1 MATTSK
7 KTPSTF
13 KEPPV
18 WRPNFPP
25 QEEEPVAQPKAPKTS
40 KILEE
45 PVAQPKAPRVSK
57 ADADL
62 SSLTAEIQAMR
73 ADISAMQAELAAIR
87 AALDTVVA
95 QTQTPQDNQDDQGQP
110 QGDSMILTAEEEDEE
125 GDQGQPQSDSRV
137 FFAIPARRPGP
148 PAPIMLGG
156 IGGEAGQRPRQ
167 GDRRDA
173 E

>member
-1 MATTSK
+1 MTTSK
-7 KTPSTF
+7 EKTPSTF

-25 QEEEPVAQPKAPKTS
+25 QEEPAAQPKAPKTS
-40 KILEE
+40 KVLEE
-45 PVAQPKAPRVSK
+45 PVAQPKAPRVPK
-57 ADADL
+57 ADTELFA
-62 SSLTAEIQAMR
+62 LTAEIQAMR
-73 ADISAMQAELAAIR
+73 ADISAMHAELAAIR

-95 QTQTPQDNQDDQGQP
+95 QAHTPQDTQDDQGQP

-125 GDQGQPQSDSRV
+125 GDQGQPQGDSRV

-156 IGGEAGQRPRQ
+156 IGGEAGKRPRQ
-167 GDRRDA
+167 VGRRD